1 MEIVDPKLEGEFN
14 SLESE
19 RMIRVALVCTN
30 ATPSLRPLMSE
41 AEKML
46 EGEMEIDVSRFLVLV
61 YIFFIIFFSIIC
73 SFSFVFQ
80 VYR

>member
-1 MEIVDPKLEGEFN
+1 MSLLEDKQMFKSG
-14 SLESE
+14 
-19 RMIRVALVCTN
+19 
-30 ATPSLRPLMSE
+30 
-41 AEKML
+41 
-46 EGEMEIDVSRFLVLV
+46 GIDVSRFLVLV